1 MPDPYPL
8 EPARPRDRGC
18 LVASLALFL
27 GLACIAGVLWW
38 SARHLTDTTRQ
49 LAGDV
54 AARFQQVFHFTP
66 EVRSNSVTIIQATL
80 PVLELVTVQK
90 QASVRNAWSQTWLH
104 STKTLEIEATF
115 TARAGFDLEAPFVLD
130 FDPATGAWR
139 ITLPPA
145 KILNIGMTNIR
156 ILRDEDGFWNAI
168 TAEDREQAIRQLE
181 EKARA
186 EFARSSVLA
195 DAQTEAER
203 RIREI
208 IPAGRPVEFYPP
220 TPAP

>member
-1 MPDPYPL
+1 MSDPYPL
-8 EPARPRDRGC
+8 EPRREGRGC

-27 GLACIAGVLWW
+27 GLAAIAAALWW
-38 SARHLTDTTRQ
+38 STQQLRNTTRQ
-49 LAGDV
+49 LAEDV
-54 AARFQQVFHFTP
+54 AAKFQQVFNFTP
-66 EVRSNSVTIIQATL
+66 EVRSNSVTIIQATV

-115 TARAGFDLEAPFVLD
+115 TARAGFDLEAPFVVDL
-130 FDPATGAWR
+130 DPATGACR
-139 ITLPPA
+139 VTLPPP
-145 KILNIGMTNIR
+145 KILNIGMSDLR

-168 TAEDREQAIRQLE
+168 TAADREQAIRQLE

-186 EFARSSVLA
+186 EFTRSSLVA
-195 DAQTEAER
+195 DAQKEAER

-208 IPAGRPVEFYPP
+208 IPAGRTVEFLTP